1 MTEADVFEEFLSI
14 TIANFPQQLQV
25 KINNETCNLERNILF
40 MNPKD
45 TPIQIDERMNVS
57 EYVESNSQHNEE
69 LEQLLSVLD
78 QNLGPK
84 YKKVS
89 KQIYENHKPW
99 KVNKLEEMKTPG
111 LVHVSYKSKKEDT
124 LLYMSFMLT
133 NETGCY
139 HEEEDN
145 NETFDCS
152 VIYLYEIQ
160 ILPQLRRQGL
170 GKLLLNEVLVN
181 CGKEIYSNRQHSKKS
196 SLFNINFI
204 GIELTVFS
212 DNINAIKFYEFICMK
227 LTPWSPQDESVTIES
242 RITRS
247 QRNNTMASKNISRK
261 ATRTI
266 IKKPIYYLYYYVY
279 TSIK

>member
-1 MTEADVFEEFLSI
+1 MNEADIFEEFLSI
-14 TIANFPQQLQV
+14 TIANFPRQLQV
-25 KINNETCNLERNILF
+25 KIENETYNLERHILF

-45 TPIQIDERMNVS
+45 TPIQISDDMNVS
-57 EYVESNSQHNEE
+57 EYVESNSKHNEE
-69 LEQLLSVLD
+69 LAQLLSVLN
-78 QNLGPK
+78 QNLGSK
-84 YKKVS
+84 YKKIS

-99 KVNKLEEMKTPG
+99 KINKIEEMKTQG
-111 LVHVSYKSKKEDT
+111 LIHVSYKSNKEEI

-170 GKLLLNEVLVN
+170 GKLLLSEILVN
-181 CGKEIYSNRQHSKKS
+181 CGKEIYCNRQHSKES

-212 DNINAIKFYEFICMK
+212 DNINAIKFYEFIGMK
-227 LTPWSPQDESVTIES
+227 LTPWSPQDELVTIEN

-247 QRNNTMASKNISRK
+247 QRNDAMVSKDNSRET
-261 ATRTI
+261 TRTTI
-266 IKKPIYYLYYYVY
+266 NKPIYYLYYYVY
-279 TSIK
+279 T

>member
-1 MTEADVFEEFLSI
+1 MNEADIFEEFLSI
-14 TIANFPQQLQV
+14 TIANFPRQLQV
-25 KINNETCNLERNILF
+25 KIENETYNLERHILF

-45 TPIQIDERMNVS
+45 TPIQISDDMNVS
-57 EYVESNSQHNEE
+57 EYVESNSKHNEE
-69 LEQLLSVLD
+69 LAQLLSVLN
-78 QNLGPK
+78 QNLGSK
-84 YKKVS
+84 YKKIS

-99 KVNKLEEMKTPG
+99 KINKIEEMKTQG
-111 LVHVSYKSKKEDT
+111 LIHVSYKSNKEEI

-170 GKLLLNEVLVN
+170 GKLLLSEILVN
-181 CGKEIYSNRQHSKKS
+181 CGKEIYSNRQHSKES

-212 DNINAIKFYEFICMK
+212 DNINAIKFYEFIGMK
-227 LTPWSPQDESVTIES
+227 LTPWSPQDELVTIEN

-247 QRNNTMASKNISRK
+247 QRNDAMVSKDNSRET
-261 ATRTI
+261 TRTTI
-266 IKKPIYYLYYYVY
+266 NKPIYYLYYYVY
-279 TSIK
+279 T